1 VATYTFFLLPDGSA
15 RISVSVAADLNHPCL
30 STSVRDLLKEPN
42 SPGSEEHVA
51 SRPIRPTNFARIP
64 QPSDLTGWPAGGRH
78 GYRVN
83 TCRRARPRY
92 QLRSSRSANLRLIQP
107 RSFNLILRA
116 DEMNSLIPSGHGS
129 LRPISHPRLARSIPF
144 ASRKVGLLE
153 DFIPSEHGSPRPVCN
168 QLRSPCSADSVQR
181 IH

>member
-1 VATYTFFLLPDGSA
+1 
-15 RISVSVAADLNHPCL
+15 L
-30 STSVRDLLKEPN
+30 SIDKRSRFAQGAKL
-42 SPGSEEHVA
+42 SSEEHVA
-51 SRPIRPTNFARIP
+51 SRPIRPTNFTRIP

>member
-1 VATYTFFLLPDGSA
+1 MSIDKRSRFAQGA
-15 RISVSVAADLNHPCL
+15 KL
-30 STSVRDLLKEPN
+30 S
-42 SPGSEEHVA
+42 SEEHVA

-83 TCRRARPRY
+83 TCRRARPRH

-107 RSFNLILRA
+107 RSFRSAHLILRA
-116 DEMNSLIPSGHGS
+116 DKMNSLIPSGHGL

>member
-1 VATYTFFLLPDGSA
+1 
-15 RISVSVAADLNHPCL
+15 L
-30 STSVRDLLKEPN
+30 SIDKRSRFAQGAKL
-42 SPGSEEHVA
+42 HVA

-83 TCRRARPRY
+83 TCRRARPRH

-107 RSFNLILRA
+107 RSFRSAHLILRA
-116 DEMNSLIPSGHGS
+116 DKMNSLIPSGHGS

-168 QLRSPCSADSVQR
+168 QLRSPCSADFVQR